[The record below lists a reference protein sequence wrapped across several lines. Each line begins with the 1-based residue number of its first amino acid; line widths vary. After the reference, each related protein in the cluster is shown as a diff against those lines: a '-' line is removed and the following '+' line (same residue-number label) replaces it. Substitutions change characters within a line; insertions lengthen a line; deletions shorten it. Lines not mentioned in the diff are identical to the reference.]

1 MKKFLEILKD
11 AFQGFCMALADSVP
25 GVSGGSIAFLMGFYD
40 EFISSLASFTSRSK
54 EELKKGLSF
63 LIKLGIGWVIGMAIS
78 SKILSNVF
86 ETHIYE
92 VSSLFLGFIVVAT
105 LLLFREPE
113 LKMGWN
119 IKRII
124 AIIVGALIVIM
135 TVVLRNVGGGSSYDI
150 THLNVGLVFYI
161 FIAAMCAIS
170 AMVLPGIS
178 GSTIL
183 LVFGLYLPVI
193 KGISSVLSG
202 DFSSVPALIIF
213 VCGVL
218 FGILFIVRWIKIA
231 LDKKPDIMKSAIVG
245 MMIGSFYAIV
255 MGPTTLEEPKPMM
268 TIHTFSIPFF
278 IIGIALVALLEFYRS
293 RVEKAKAKNS

>member
-1 MKKFLEILKD
+1 MKKIKEILID

-54 EELKKGLSF
+54 TELKKGISF
-63 LIKLGIGWVIGMAIS
+63 LIKLGIGWVIGMALS
-78 SKILSNVF
+78 SRLLSSVF

-105 LLLFREPE
+105 LLLFKEPE
-113 LKMGWN
+113 LKKGWN
-119 IKRII
+119 FQRII
-124 AIIVGALIVIM
+124 AVIIGAAIVIL
-135 TVVLRNVGGGSSYDI
+135 TVVLRNVGGGMSYDI
-150 THLNVGLVFYI
+150 THLNVGLCFYI

-193 KGISSVLSG
+193 KGISAATSG
-202 DFSSVPALIIF
+202 DFSSVPGLLIFI
-213 VCGVL
+213 CGVI
-218 FGILFIVRWIKIA
+218 FGILFIVHWIKIG
-231 LDKKPDIMKSAIVG
+231 LDKHPAVMKSAIVG

-255 MGPTTLEEPKPMM
+255 MGPTTLETPKQMM

-278 IIGIALVALLEFYRS
+278 IIGIVLVVLLEFYRS
-293 RVEKAKAKNS
+293 RKEKKQGENL